1 MGFPL
6 ISYFCT
12 AINDAARALN
22 LDRSGEPYTATISVQ
37 LIYELVRMRSKGIR
51 GLVTIYDVMR
61 LLLEIEWAVLK
72 QEIDSFGVRYNI
84 SETPDFCL

>member
-1 MGFPL
+1 MICPELLFG
-6 ISYFCT
+6 T
-12 AINDAARALN
+12 AIIDAARALN

-51 GLVTIYDVMR
+51 GIVTIYDVMR